1 MRMKTI
7 GIRTDSLKIS
17 QANYSWKMILW
28 KDERSY
34 MRSNHGAVGGT
45 HSWLQNWHSVLT
57 IKSTYTKINVFWS
70 SFFFFF
76 LIQKFTFNSLLEI
89 PLLWSYLGVKLWGEL
104 FILGSAFLQEC
115 MKVSAARSFLCCPQT
130 LDVTWHLFGFY
141 PSP

>member
-1 MRMKTI
+1 MHMKTI

-45 HSWLQNWHSVLT
+45 HSWLQNWGHSVLT
-57 IKSTYTKINVFWS
+57 IKSRYTKINVFRS
-70 SFFFFF
+70 SFFM
-76 LIQKFTFNSLLEI
+76 QKFTFNSLLEI
-89 PLLWSYLGVKLWGEL
+89 YLLWGHLGVKLWGGL
-104 FILGSAFLQEC
+104 LILGYAFPQEHV
-115 MKVSAARSFLCCPQT
+115 KVSAARSFLCCPQT
-130 LDVTWHLFGFY
+130 FDVTCRLFRFY